1 MEASRGNPSP
11 LRNILNM
18 AIETENSYDTDNST
32 GYNHEGEMANTP
44 LERLTASSII
54 GDSVENPQGEK
65 LGSIDNLMINVNKGT
80 VEYAVMEFGA
90 FLGIG
95 GKLFAIP
102 FTELR
107 INPEKRIFV
116 LDRDRE
122 FLEKLPGFDDKHWP
136 DTNDHYYN
144 DVNMYWRIS
153 SRAFIP

>member
-1 MEASRGNPSP
+1 
-11 LRNILNM
+11 M
-18 AIETENSYDTDNST
+18 AQETENSYETDNRT
-32 GYNHEGEMANTP
+32 GLNHEGELANTP
-44 LERLTASSII
+44 VERLTASSIV

-65 LGSIDNLMINVNKGT
+65 LGTIDNLMINIKMGT

-102 FTELR
+102 FAELKL
-107 INPEKRIFV
+107 NPEKRVFV
-116 LDRDRE
+116 LNRDRD
-122 FLEKLPGFDDKHWP
+122 FLESLPGFDKRHWP